1 MRAFDTPSATRG
13 IWFHIPT
20 AAESLE
26 RNLIYTVASVHSE
39 EMLLTVFDYVL
50 KQTPCLCTE

>member
-1 MRAFDTPSATRG
+1 LRAFDTPSATRG

-26 RNLIYTVASVHSE
+26 GNLIYTVVSLPSV
-39 EMLLTVFDYVL
+39 EMLLTVFDYIL
-50 KQTPCLCTE
+50 KQTPYLCTK

>member
-20 AAESLE
+20 AAQSLE
-26 RNLIYTVASVHSE
+26 GNLIYTVVSVHSV
-39 EMLLTVFDYVL
+39 EMLLTGFDYVL

>member
-1 MRAFDTPSATRG
+1 LSAFDTPSATRG

-26 RNLIYTVASVHSE
+26 GNLIYAVVAVHSA
-39 EMLLTVFDYVL
+39 EMLLTVFDYVW